1 MPEIIRCHDNANRA
15 IVAAHPAMDR
25 TYFNRVLLPEGE
37 SFEDCL
43 PDHESVWVVISGTV
57 DIHVDGQSFA
67 SVGRRRDIWS
77 GTADSV
83 YAPAGARLRI
93 VNTAGPAEI
102 MVAGAL
108 SNQRYSAFRITPD
121 EVEMVEVGSHDTHS
135 RRRIFHILG
144 QNGRG
149 RTGNLLVS
157 ELYADAGC
165 WSGYPPHKHDTDSV
179 EGETAHEELYHYR
192 FTPETGFGV
201 QVTPFWSIAAITPP
215 SPRRDTAPTFSRS
228 LSARPNTASCSI
240 STRLTPI

>member
-157 ELYADAGC
+157 ELYG
-165 WSGYPPHKHDTDSV
+165 
-179 EGETAHEELYHYR
+179 
-192 FTPETGFGV
+192 